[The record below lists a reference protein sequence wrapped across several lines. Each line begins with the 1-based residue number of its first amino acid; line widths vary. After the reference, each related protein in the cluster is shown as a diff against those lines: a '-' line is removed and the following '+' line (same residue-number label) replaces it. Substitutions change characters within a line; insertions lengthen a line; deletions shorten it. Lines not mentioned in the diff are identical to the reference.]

1 MLRSG
6 LHCCAA
12 LAFLSLSAC
21 TLFQPNWQWE
31 KAGASVA
38 DYDADVRFCK
48 SQTGQYHDGTVTETT
63 VRRIHA
69 CLEQHGWRKVNRETR
84 GR

>member
-1 MLRSG
+1 MQRSG
-6 LHCCAA
+6 LRWYAG
-12 LAFLSLSAC
+12 LAFFSLSAC
-21 TLFQPNWQWE
+21 TLFQSNWQWE

-38 DYDADVRFCK
+38 DYDADVRYCK
-48 SQTGQYHDGTVTETT
+48 SHSEQPLDGAVTEAS

-69 CLEQHGWRKVNRETR
+69 CLEQHGWRKVSREFG